1 MPHIKLQSGLGT
13 HYIRKG
19 GLEHVCCHTWI
30 YMCPYPTWFWTTF
43 SLSVQWLGCHSVGNY
58 KYICTKKIKS
68 APIVVAYSKLI
79 KNVKTSSC
87 LSLPVPMENNIDTS
101 STSMQ
106 GLLKIFLTS
115 KRVDM
120 GASTSCSTCISNS
133 ASSLA
138 REDWHS
144 PAPSSTLLHQERQK
158 TTTSKLENDQ
168 ETNCFLLSWTVHGKD
183 YRVPAW
189 QQEFVSHHN
198 SSNTSVQL

>member
-1 MPHIKLQSGLGT
+1 MLSYLDLHVSISNLVLDNFFFVCAMTGMSLCGKLQVHLYKNILKCTNS
-13 HYIRKG
+13 
-19 GLEHVCCHTWI
+19 CCI
-30 YMCPYPTWFWTTF
+30 
-43 SLSVQWLGCHSVGNY
+43 QQ
-58 KYICTKKIKS
+58 TK
-68 APIVVAYSKLI
+68 

-87 LSLPVPMENNIDTS
+87 VSLPVPMENNIDT

-144 PAPSSTLLHQERQK
+144 PAPSSTLLYQERHKKNNKQ
-158 TTTSKLENDQ
+158 T
-168 ETNCFLLSWTVHGKD
+168 
-183 YRVPAW
+183 
-189 QQEFVSHHN
+189 
-198 SSNTSVQL
+198 